1 MYRNPDLIKKKLDL
15 TWRKFRKFNHDI
27 ENFDLIQQK
36 LFWSN
41 PDSDIHN
48 MYS

>member
-1 MYRNPDLIKKKLDL
+1 MYRESRFDWKKKLDL
-15 TWRKFRKFNHDI
+15 TWRKFWKFNHDI

-41 PDSDIHN
+41 PDSDII
-48 MYS
+48 